1 LGALGVRIKIVSG
14 DAAPV
19 LLHLVETLGL
29 PCKGL
34 LTGKEIEELD
44 HPGLVARVRD
54 VDLYARVSPRT

>member
-1 LGALGVRIKIVSG
+1 VRIKIVSG

-44 HPGLVARVRD
+44 HPGRVARVRD
-54 VDLYARVSPRT
+54 VDLYARMSPRT